1 MGGGVGLRWPSFSKY
16 IQQSN
21 GNWRPGWFTYWE
33 GRAARVERTGGHSAI
48 VLAVQLVVENIIK
61 KIHRGLRWP
70 PIDVFDST
78 TNQKHAGVTE
88 EVHGKRFDGGGA
100 RGNGNAI
107 VLGAIELGRGE
118 KIK

>member
-1 MGGGVGLRWPSFSKY
+1 MAEVD
-16 IQQSN
+16 
-21 GNWRPGWFTYWE
+21 
-33 GRAARVERTGGHSAI
+33 RTGGHSAI
-48 VLAVQLVVENIIK
+48 VLAVQLIDEYIIK

-88 EVHGKRFDGGGA
+88 KVQGKRFDGWGA

-107 VLGAIELGRGE
+107 VLGAIEWAGVKR
-118 KIK
+118 